1 MNRLVFLL
9 LLCAFGLQ
17 AQTYQLSDSLK
28 LDAERFIGYDGY
40 GHLYTIK
47 QGALHK
53 TGDLGEFFYQEF
65 QLGPIESVD
74 LINPLNLVV
83 YFREVNTVVFLDNRL
98 NEIERINF
106 NTEGLANTAAVT
118 NAGNNRLW
126 VFDID
131 NQQLQ
136 LYDYRSKRS
145 TLFSQPFSGIPLDM
159 VSDFND
165 CFVLTQNKLRQ
176 INIYGSL
183 LSEVDVDGGSKLS
196 RNGKTLLMQQGN
208 GLAERAEN
216 QWKAAEI
223 ELGKIAIQD
232 LQLTQELLYIYDGIT
247 LYSFSNKQPK
257 Q

>member
-1 MNRLVFLL
+1 MNRLVLLL

-17 AQTYQLSDSLK
+17 AQTYQLKDSLK
-28 LDAERFIGYDGY
+28 LDADRFIGYDGY

-53 TGDLGEFFYQEF
+53 SGDLGEFFYQEF

-98 NEIERINF
+98 NEIERVNF

-145 TLFSQPFSGIPLDM
+145 TLFSQPFSGIPLSM

-165 CFVLTQNKLRQ
+165 CYVLTQNKLRQ

-183 LSEVDVDGGSKLS
+183 LAEYDVEGLSQLS
-196 RNGKTLLMQQGN
+196 RNGKTLLARQDS
-208 GLAERAEN
+208 GLVELTEN
-216 QWKAAEI
+216 QWQETDM

-232 LQLTQELLYIYDGIT
+232 LQLTQDLLYIYNGIT
-247 LYSFSNKQPK
+247 LYSFSKKQPK

>member
-1 MNRLVFLL
+1 MNRLVIVLL
-9 LLCAFGLQ
+9 FFSFGLQ
-17 AQTYQLSDSLK
+17 AQSYQLKDSLK
-28 LDAERFIGYDGY
+28 LQADRFIGYDGY

-53 TGDLGEFFYQEF
+53 SGDLGEFFYQEF

-83 YFREVNTVVFLDNRL
+83 YFKEVNTVVFLDNRL

-106 NTEGLANTAAVT
+106 NTEGFANIAAVT

-126 VFDID
+126 VFDVD
-131 NQQLQ
+131 TQQLQ
-136 LYDYRSKRS
+136 LYDYRAKRS

-165 CFVLTQNKLRQ
+165 CYVITQDKIRQ

-183 LSEVDVDGGSKLS
+183 LTEMDAKGMSKLS
-196 RNGKTLLMQQGN
+196 RNGKTLVALGQNSLYQSS
-208 GLAERAEN
+208 EN
-216 QWKAAEI
+216 QWNELAVAE
-223 ELGKIAIQD
+223 GKIAIQD
-232 LQLTQELLYIYDGIT
+232 LQLTQDLLYIYDGIT
-247 LYSFSNKQPK
+247 LYSFSKKQPK
-257 Q
+257 K

>member
-1 MNRLVFLL
+1 MYRIAFLL
-9 LLCAFGLQ
+9 LFYCLGLH
-17 AQTYQLSDSLK
+17 AQTYQFTDSLQ
-28 LDAERFIGYDGY
+28 LDADRFIGYDGY
-40 GHLYTIK
+40 GHLYTIN

-53 TGDLGEFFYQEF
+53 SGDLGEFVFQEF

-145 TLFSQPFSGIPLDM
+145 TLFSQPFQGIPIAM
-159 VSDFND
+159 ASDFND
-165 CFVLTQNKLRQ
+165 CYVLTENKLRQ

-183 LSEVDVDGGSKLS
+183 LSEVATNNITRLS
-196 RNGKTLLMQQGN
+196 RNGNSVLCQQESKLL
-208 GLAERAEN
+208 EWREN
-216 QWKAAEI
+216 QWVILEI
-223 ELGKIAIQD
+223 DLGKIAVTE
-232 LQLTQELLYIYDGIT
+232 LQLTQDLLYIYNGIT
-247 LYSFSNKQPK
+247 LYSYSKKQPK